1 MTHFPRSQTHLGRP
15 PSFIV
20 DVTCGAQPGGEENR
34 ATRDRVGGRKEG
46 ARNAELGEKGRK
58 EGRKGGREEIE
69 PRDLANKRGRR
80 KEGTSLSLSFSFSG
94 QSSSLD
100 CVLKRGARA
109 SQRAQCRH
117 NKHIYSPR
125 FRAGGKVK
133 DRLSA

>member
-1 MTHFPRSQTHLGRP
+1 MPGP
-15 PSFIV
+15 
-20 DVTCGAQPGGEENR
+20 AGGEENR
-34 ATRDRVGGRKEG
+34 ATRDTVGGRREEGRRTECG
-46 ARNAELGEKGRK
+46 ARGK
-58 EGRKGGREEIE
+58 RKGGREEIE
-69 PRDLANKRGRR
+69 PRDLANKRGR
-80 KEGTSLSLSFSFSG
+80 KERRYFSLSFSFSG

-117 NKHIYSPR
+117 NKHIYGPQ